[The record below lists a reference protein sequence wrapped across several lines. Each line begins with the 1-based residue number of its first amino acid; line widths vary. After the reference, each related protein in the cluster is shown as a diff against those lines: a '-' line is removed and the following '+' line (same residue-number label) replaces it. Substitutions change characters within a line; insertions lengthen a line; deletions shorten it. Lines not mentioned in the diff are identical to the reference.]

1 MSADIKGRIISDIAR
16 VAKQL
21 HKTKLSRAEYMTHGK
36 YSEYQLYDGGQTW
49 GQLCALAGLGSL
61 KVVEVAD
68 DEYFDR
74 LHNAVKQLGRLP
86 KVTERKHFGLNM
98 SKRRYPTLRA
108 FYERAAERGVIEKS
122 LLGSVEPKTLGAGPR
137 IQFAPAQGARSVPPI
152 PAHTRRRKW
161 ERTGVDGLP
170 YAPQDELGVVAL
182 FAVLCAKHILNW
194 SIIDLSAKGVD
205 ARCHDHDAGN
215 EIRVELKYLL
225 SRSSWNHSFEDVD
238 YVVCWE
244 NRWPDFPKPVLALRD
259 VLRDYESRKA

>member
-1 MSADIKGRIISDIAR
+1 MSADIKHRIVSDIAR
-16 VAKQL
+16 VARQL
-21 HKTKLSRAEYMTHGK
+21 HKSKLSRAEYLTHGK
-36 YSEYQLYDGGQTW
+36 FSEYQLYDGGQTW
-49 GQLCALAGLGSL
+49 GDLCDLAGLGSL

-74 LHNAVKQLGRLP
+74 LREAVKQLGRLP
-86 KVTERKHFGLNM
+86 KVSERKHFGLNM

-108 FYERAAERGVIEKS
+108 FYESAVEKGVIEKS
-122 LLGSVEPKTLGAGPR
+122 MLGLVELKTPKALPR
-137 IQFAPAQGARSVPPI
+137 VQLSATHGVRPVPPI

-161 ERTGVDGLP
+161 ERTGIDGLP

-182 FAVLCAKHILNW
+182 FAVLCTKHMLNW
-194 SIIDLSAKGVD
+194 SIIDLSAKGID
-205 ARCHDHDAGN
+205 ARCYDHDAGQ

-259 VLRDYESRKA
+259 LLRDFESKKA